1 MLALALPSTCPPP
14 PPPPPPPL
22 RYGSFAAGTGVA
34 TASRASRT
42 VKRIAVGMW
51 AVGGRVH
58 LRVSWVVACR
68 HIIVGSLLGGSCVPA
83 WKRPSQ
89 KHPSWKDAA
98 ARQLSL
104 PIGSYSITLALAPR
118 SSLPHSSPSPLLF
131 HRCGIR
137 KAPARL
143 SRAGSSGSFRSQPPS
158 SAWRWASGGGCV
170 ESQGV
175 EAESRLKTP
184 F

>member
-14 PPPPPPPL
+14 
-22 RYGSFAAGTGVA
+22 AAA
-34 TASRASRT
+34 TAAPLALRLLCCGHRCGYCESGQSHSEAYCCWN
-42 VKRIAVGMW
+42 VGRWW
-51 AVGGRVH
+51 ARSLEG
-58 LRVSWVVACR
+58 
-68 HIIVGSLLGGSCVPA
+68 LLGGRMQAHHCGQSARRILCSRVETSLTETSLVERCGGSAAQSAHRLLLDHPC
-83 WKRPSQ
+83 PS
-89 KHPSWKDAA
+89 
-98 ARQLSL
+98 
-104 PIGSYSITLALAPR
+104 AP
-118 SSLPHSSPSPLLF
+118 LEPPHSSPSPLLF